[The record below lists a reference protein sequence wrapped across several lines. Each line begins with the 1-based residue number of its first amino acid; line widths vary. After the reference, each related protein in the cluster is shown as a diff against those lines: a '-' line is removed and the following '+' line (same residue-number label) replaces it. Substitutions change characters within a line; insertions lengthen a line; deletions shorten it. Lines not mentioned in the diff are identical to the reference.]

1 MNWNSNIFVQIH
13 ASFIRHLWTSA
24 TSYRHGGPKVV
35 TVAAGKR
42 VPKHKTSSK
51 LSTSTEV
58 LQRPRRSYNL
68 VWRDRSYIGATPLL
82 TGQTVTYASRA
93 ISKIEQWYALIEKEG
108 LAIFFFCLWE
118 IRPLHMYVYRKDH
131 ISVQSDYKPL
141 EIILKKSLFAA
152 LKRLLWML
160 LRLQR

>member
-1 MNWNSNIFVQIH
+1 M
-13 ASFIRHLWTSA
+13 
-24 TSYRHGGPKVV
+24 

-82 TGQTVTYASRA
+82 AGQTVTYASRA

-108 LAIFFFCLWE
+108 LAIFFFLLVRDST
-118 IRPLHMYVYRKDH
+118 ITYVCV
-131 ISVQSDYKPL
+131 S
-141 EIILKKSLFAA
+141 
-152 LKRLLWML
+152 
-160 LRLQR
+160 